1 MHPSFS
7 GPYPVPGVQLVKQ
20 RRDHGSGGVKKR
32 ERPESGFHSYPAVQ
46 ERMNF

>member
-20 RRDHGSGGVKKR
+20 RRDRSGGVKKR